1 VTIKNRA
8 ILETQRLALSD
19 KNKNYIYK
27 SFIYITREVF
37 VRHTVSR
44 NLQMSDTRDPY
55 YLLILTRH
63 VVPKLIGKV
72 GQKKTQQILGP

>member
-1 VTIKNRA
+1 MTIKNRA
-8 ILETQRLALSD
+8 ILETQHLALSD
-19 KNKNYIYK
+19 KNKIYIYK

-63 VVPKLIGKV
+63 VVPKPIGKSRT
-72 GQKKTQQILGP
+72 KEEAADLGP